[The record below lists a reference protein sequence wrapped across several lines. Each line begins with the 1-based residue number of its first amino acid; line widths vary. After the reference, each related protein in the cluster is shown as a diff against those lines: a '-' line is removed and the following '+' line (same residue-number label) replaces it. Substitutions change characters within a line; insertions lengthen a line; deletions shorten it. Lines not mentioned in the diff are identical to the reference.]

1 MNFPFYIARR
11 YLFSKKSHNAINIIS
26 MVSVCGVVVATM
38 ALVCALSVLNGFVG
52 LVSSMLG
59 NFDPEL
65 KIQPVHGKVFDPTL
79 PAVREVKELPEVAL
93 FCEVLQDNAQV
104 RYRDRQITATVKGV
118 DDTFGRLTRIDSIL
132 VDSRDGSFVL
142 SDEVANYANL
152 GVGTAFS
159 LGVRPNYADPLE
171 IYAPKRNEKVNL
183 ANPVA
188 SLNLEYAFVGGV
200 YATNQQMYDENFVL
214 LPLPMVRS
222 LFDYEKEVSA
232 IELSLVPGA
241 DINSV
246 KSRIKSLL
254 GDDFSVKD
262 RYEQQE
268 ASFRMMQGEKWMIF
282 LILCF
287 ILILA
292 LFNVIG
298 SLSMLMIE
306 KKEDVRT
313 LRNVG
318 ADDRL
323 IRRIFLFEGWM
334 ISGLGALIG
343 IVIGGGKA
351 VVKIG
356 NDKLEGTVSSVTPL
370 SKNGVISFTVQ
381 LKDDNNH
388 CLRSGLKT
396 DVYVMNAVKEDV
408 MRMANAS
415 FYVGRGEYDLF
426 VRTSDDEL
434 VKRKVQLGD
443 SNFEYVEVVSGLQPG
458 DVVVVSDMSS
468 YKNKNK
474 LKMR

>member
-132 VDSRDGSFVL
+132 VDSREGSFVL

-246 KSRIKSLL
+246 KSCIKSLL

-298 SLSMLMIE
+298 SFH
-306 KKEDVRT
+306 
-313 LRNVG
+313 
-318 ADDRL
+318 ADDRKERGCPYVAEYGCGRPSDSSYFPFRGL
-323 IRRIFLFEGWM
+323 DDFRSRRFDRYRYRIGPLFV
-334 ISGLGALIG
+334 A
-343 IVIGGGKA
+343 
-351 VVKIG
+351 
-356 NDKLEGTVSSVTPL
+356 T
-370 SKNGVISFTVQ
+370 GVGYYQI
-381 LKDDNNH
+381 
-388 CLRSGLKT
+388 RSGSRLL
-396 DVYVMNAVKEDV
+396 YY
-408 MRMANAS
+408 RC
-415 FYVGRGEYDLF
+415 L
-426 VRTSDDEL
+426 
-434 VKRKVQLGD
+434 
-443 SNFEYVEVVSGLQPG
+443 SGPCR
-458 DVVVVSDMSS
+458 S
-468 YKNKNK
+468 
-474 LKMR
+474 R

>member
-79 PAVREVKELPEVAL
+79 PAVREVKVLPEVAL

-104 RYRDRQITATVKGV
+104 RYRDRQITAMVKGV

-171 IYAPKRNEKVNL
+171 IYATKRNEKVNL

-306 KKEDVRT
+306 KKEDV
-313 LRNVG
+313 
-318 ADDRL
+318 
-323 IRRIFLFEGWM
+323 LFEGWM

-343 IVIGGGKA
+343 IVIGLALCLLQQELGIIKLGQAAGSFIIDAYPVRVEAGDILIVFITVLSIGFLAAWYPVHYLGK
-351 VVKIG
+351 KW
-356 NDKLEGTVSSVTPL
+356 LT
-370 SKNGVISFTVQ
+370 
-381 LKDDNNH
+381 
-388 CLRSGLKT
+388 R
-396 DVYVMNAVKEDV
+396 
-408 MRMANAS
+408 
-415 FYVGRGEYDLF
+415 
-426 VRTSDDEL
+426 
-434 VKRKVQLGD
+434 
-443 SNFEYVEVVSGLQPG
+443 
-458 DVVVVSDMSS
+458 
-468 YKNKNK
+468 
-474 LKMR
+474 

>member
-38 ALVCALSVLNGFVG
+38 ALVCAL
-52 LVSSMLG
+52 
-59 NFDPEL
+59 
-65 KIQPVHGKVFDPTL
+65 PVHGKVFDPTL

-313 LRNVG
+313 LRNMG

-343 IVIGGGKA
+343 IVIGLALCLLQQELGIIKLGQAAGSFIIDAYPVRVEAGDILIVFITVLSIGFLAAWYPVHYLGK
-351 VVKIG
+351 KW
-356 NDKLEGTVSSVTPL
+356 LT
-370 SKNGVISFTVQ
+370 
-381 LKDDNNH
+381 
-388 CLRSGLKT
+388 R
-396 DVYVMNAVKEDV
+396 
-408 MRMANAS
+408 
-415 FYVGRGEYDLF
+415 
-426 VRTSDDEL
+426 
-434 VKRKVQLGD
+434 
-443 SNFEYVEVVSGLQPG
+443 
-458 DVVVVSDMSS
+458 
-468 YKNKNK
+468 
-474 LKMR
+474 